1 MQTTGKVY
9 LVGAGPGDPEL
20 LTLKAKRLLET
31 AQVIVYDY
39 LAHVNLLNY
48 AKKAEKI
55 YVGKT
60 AGRHTLSQ
68 TEINALLV
76 KKAKEGK
83 TVVRLKGGDPFIFG
97 RGGEEAEELAKA
109 GIPFEIVPGITSAI
123 AVPAYAG
130 IPLTHR
136 AYASSVAFITGHED
150 PTKTDSSIHWEHL
163 AKGVDT
169 LVFLMGVGRLPF
181 IVEQLRRYRPTE
193 TPVAIIRWGTLP
205 EQQTILGNL
214 DNIVEKAKE
223 AQLKP
228 PAIIVVGEVVQLR
241 QILNWWETR
250 PLFGRRILITRAQ
263 GQASEMLT
271 KLQALGAKG
280 YLFPTIEIIPPKNWE
295 AVDKAITNLSAYHW
309 CLFTS
314 VNGVAYFRKRL
325 ETLGKDVRALGHLKI
340 GVIGEKTAEAL
351 LSWGIKPDLMP
362 KEYRAEALADALL
375 KEDIQGKNIL
385 LPRAEVAREVLP
397 EMLRKA
403 GARVDVVPVYQTVLP
418 ERKKEEFKE
427 ILAEGVDVITF
438 TSSSTVKHLAA
449 LVKPDDLSTLLKGV
463 KIACIG
469 PITANTA
476 EELGLKVDI
485 MPTQYTID
493 ALVQAIADYFIQG
506 QTGITGRMS

>member
-1 MQTTGKVY
+1 MQKAGKVY
-9 LVGAGPGDPEL
+9 LVGAGPGETEL

-31 AQVIVYDY
+31 AEVVVYDY
-39 LAHVNLLNY
+39 LAHVSLLDY

-97 RGGEEAEELAKA
+97 RGGEEAEELARA

-136 AYASSVAFITGHED
+136 AFASSVAFITGHED
-150 PTKTDSSIHWEHL
+150 PTKTNSSIRWEHL

-181 IVEQLRRYRPTE
+181 IVEQLRRYGRSKE

-205 EQQTILGNL
+205 QQQTILGNL
-214 DNIVEKAKE
+214 GNIIEKAKE

-241 QILNWWETR
+241 PILNWWETK

-263 GQASEMLT
+263 AQASEMLT

-280 YLFPTIEIIPPKNWE
+280 YLFPTIEIVPPKDWE
-295 AVDKAITNLSAYHW
+295 AVDKAIRNLSAYHW

-340 GVIGEKTAEAL
+340 GVIGEKTAKAL
-351 LSWGIKPDLMP
+351 LDWGIRPDLMP
-362 KEYRAEALADALL
+362 KEYRAEALALALL

-449 LVKPDDLSTLLKGV
+449 LVKPENLSDLLKNIH
-463 KIACIG
+463 IACIG
-469 PITANTA
+469 PITAKTA

-485 MPTQYTID
+485 IPPQYTID
-493 ALVQAIADYFIQG
+493 ALVQALADYFVQ
-506 QTGITGRMS
+506 S